1 MQKSAAI
8 PALLGGA
15 KSSHSDRDHRTA
27 QFEPTAV
34 IPLPA
39 RGGICRVESI
49 RGPDQHPSV
58 VGIGLEQLASVGR
71 HAKGAISLS
80 ADQKIQRSNFYVL
93 ISVWETAA
101 DRLAFESSVKA
112 TALLTKIQPL
122 LEAPIDIRPGSL
134 IE

>member
-1 MQKSAAI
+1 LLAL
-8 PALLGGA
+8 ALL
-15 KSSHSDRDHRTA
+15 T
-27 QFEPTAV
+27 FE
-34 IPLPA
+34 LPA
-39 RGGICRVESI
+39 PARADQQQYVVAYFEFLPAFKEVGGNL
-49 RGPDQHPSV
+49 
-58 VGIGLEQLASVGR
+58 LEQLASVGR

-80 ADQKIQRSNFYVL
+80 ADQEIQRSNFYVL

-101 DRLAFESSVKA
+101 DRLAFESSAKA

>member
-1 MQKSAAI
+1 MLARTWSWPSLAL
-8 PALLGGA
+8 ALLAFALPGPA
-15 KSSHSDRDHRTA
+15 RADQQQYVVA
-27 QFEPTAV
+27 YFEF
-34 IPLPA
+34 LPA
-39 RGGICRVESI
+39 FKEVGGNL
-49 RGPDQHPSV
+49 
-58 VGIGLEQLASVGR
+58 LEQLASVGR

-80 ADQKIQRSNFYVL
+80 ADQEIQRSNFYVL

-101 DRLAFESSVKA
+101 DRLAFESSAKA